1 MVMDVYSMT
10 SKFHYQVFFSTLL
23 PWEFMYLQ
31 IYHFKA
37 GLGGEICSSDVS
49 MQKGYCKPS

>member
-1 MVMDVYSMT
+1 MVMNAYSMT
-10 SKFHYQVFFSTLL
+10 SKFHHQVFFSTLL

-37 GLGGEICSSDVS
+37 GVGGEICSSDVNI
-49 MQKGYCKPS
+49 QKAYCKPS